1 MADHCLHFAL
11 SDSNDSE
18 YQQSCSH
25 DHQDTCGR
33 CENIRIIL
41 SEIKNVLIVTQ
52 FLNNID
58 KDEAMYTF
66 QTAELAIMSWK
77 GHIVRSAN
85 QDRARTD
92 ALE

>member
-11 SDSNDSE
+11 SDSNASE
-18 YQQSCSH
+18 YQHSCSH

-33 CENIRIIL
+33 CENPRIIL

-66 QTAELAIMSWK
+66 HGYVMERPHSE
-77 GHIVRSAN
+77 VC
-85 QDRARTD
+85 
-92 ALE
+92 